1 MNIRKKRQFPEAHK
15 RPNTRKSSA
24 AIPRKG
30 ARAEH
35 KNNQIR
41 KPRTSLGKA
50 EFTKQ

>member
-1 MNIRKKRQFPEAHK
+1 MKRQFPEAHK
-15 RPNTRKSSA
+15 WPNTKKGSVA
-24 AIPRKG
+24 TPRNG

-41 KPRTSLGKA
+41 KPRSSLGKA